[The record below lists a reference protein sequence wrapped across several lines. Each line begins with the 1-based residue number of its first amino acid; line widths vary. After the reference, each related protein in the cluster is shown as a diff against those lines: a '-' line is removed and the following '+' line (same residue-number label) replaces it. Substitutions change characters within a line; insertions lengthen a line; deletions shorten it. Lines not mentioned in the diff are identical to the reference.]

1 MSSIRYLSPEWI
13 EAVGS
18 RIASSSEIQT
28 LAASHSVGVTQV
40 VTGTPFGDV
49 TYNFQVASGRAT
61 FSPGVASPEDV
72 RFSESWD
79 TALAINN
86 DTMSPDE
93 AILLGHVTFSGDHT
107 KLVAAG
113 DVFALLDSVFEEV
126 RALTTFA

>member
-13 EAVGS
+13 EAVS
-18 RIASSSEIQT
+18 TRIASSSEIQA

-86 DTMSPDE
+86 DSMSPDE
-93 AILLGHVTFSGDHT
+93 AILLGHVTFTGDHT

>member
-1 MSSIRYLSPEWI
+1 MSNIRYLSTEWI
-13 EAVGS
+13 EAVS
-18 RIASSSEIQT
+18 TRIANSTEIQT
-28 LAASHSVGVTQV
+28 LAANHQVGVTQV

-49 TYNFQVASGRAT
+49 TYNFQVGAGRAT
-61 FSPGVASPEDV
+61 FSSGLASPEDV
-72 RFSESWD
+72 RFSESWE

-86 DTMSPDE
+86 DTLSADE

>member
-1 MSSIRYLSPEWI
+1 MSNVRYLSTEWI

-18 RIASSSEIQT
+18 RVTGSAEIQT
-28 LAASHSVGVTQV
+28 LAKTHTVGITQV

-49 TYNFQVASGRAT
+49 TYNFQVGSGRAT
-61 FSPGVASPEDV
+61 FTQGVASPEDV
-72 RFSESWD
+72 RFSESWE
-79 TALAINN
+79 TALAVNN

-93 AILLGHVTFSGDHT
+93 AILLGHVTFTGDHT

-113 DVFALLDSVFEEV
+113 EVFALLDSIFEEV

>member
-1 MSSIRYLSPEWI
+1 MSNIRYLSTEWI
-13 EAVGS
+13 EAVGVRVANS
-18 RIASSSEIQT
+18 VAIQA
-28 LAASHSVGVTQV
+28 LADQHQVGITQV
-40 VTGTPFGDV
+40 VTNTPFGDV
-49 TYNFQVASGRAT
+49 TYSFQVGSGRAT
-61 FSPGVASPEDV
+61 FASGAASPEDV

-93 AILLGHVTFSGDHT
+93 AILLGHVAFTGDHT

-113 DVFALLDSVFEEV
+113 DVFALLDSIFEEV

>member
-1 MSSIRYLSPEWI
+1 MSNIRYLSTEWI
-13 EAVGS
+13 EAVS
-18 RIASSSEIQT
+18 ARIANSTEIQS
-28 LAASHSVGVTQV
+28 LATNHQVGVTQV

-49 TYNFQVASGRAT
+49 TYNFQVGAGRAT
-61 FSPGVASPEDV
+61 FSSGSASPEDV
-72 RFSESWD
+72 RFSESWE

-86 DTMSPDE
+86 DSLSADE

>member
-1 MSSIRYLSPEWI
+1 VSNVRYLSTEWI

-18 RIASSSEIQT
+18 RVTGSAEIQT
-28 LAASHSVGVTQV
+28 LAKTHTVGITQV

-49 TYNFQVASGRAT
+49 TYNFQVGSGRAT
-61 FSPGVASPEDV
+61 FTQGVASPEDV
-72 RFSESWD
+72 RFSESWE
-79 TALAINN
+79 TALAVNN

-93 AILLGHVTFSGDHT
+93 AILLGHVTFTGDHT

-113 DVFALLDSVFEEV
+113 EVFALLDSIFEEV

>member
-1 MSSIRYLSPEWI
+1 MSNVRYLSAEWI

-18 RIASSSEIQT
+18 RVAGSVEIQT
-28 LAASHSVGVTQV
+28 LAETHAVGITQV

-49 TYNFQVASGRAT
+49 TYNFQVGSGRAT
-61 FSPGVASPEDV
+61 FTQGVASPEDV
-72 RFSESWD
+72 RFSESWE
-79 TALAINN
+79 TALAVNN

-93 AILLGHVTFSGDHT
+93 AILLGHVTFTGDHT

-113 DVFALLDSVFEEV
+113 EVFALLDSIFEEV

>member
-13 EAVGS
+13 EAVSTRISDS
-18 RIASSSEIQT
+18 REIQA
-28 LAASHSVGVTQV
+28 LAATHSVGVTQV

-49 TYNFQVASGRAT
+49 TYNFQVGAGRAT

-86 DTMSPDE
+86 DSMSPDE

-113 DVFALLDSVFEEV
+113 EVFALLDSVFEEV